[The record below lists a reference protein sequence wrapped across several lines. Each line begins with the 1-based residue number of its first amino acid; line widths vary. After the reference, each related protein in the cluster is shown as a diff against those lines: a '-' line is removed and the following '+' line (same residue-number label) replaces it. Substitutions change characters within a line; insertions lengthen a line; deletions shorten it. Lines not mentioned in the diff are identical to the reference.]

1 MGRWRNPTRPP
12 VQPELVLF
20 NFLPPTVSGAPW
32 GQDRADTLQ
41 GPCVAQRGPSLL
53 GKAEVEVFKRY
64 SEVQPQGGRGS
75 SRGALRRPLPQPA
88 FGGQGSFPEWAG
100 VTVPSPQGS
109 WEFSHREMPTKGV
122 AGRGTAMWGRWRVR
136 LGRQE
141 PRPQGPLGT
150 TS

>member
-1 MGRWRNPTRPP
+1 MGRRRNPTRPP

-20 NFLPPTVSGAPW
+20 NFLPLTVLGAPW

-41 GPCVAQRGPSLL
+41 GLCVAQRGPSLL

-75 SRGALRRPLPQPA
+75 SRGALRRPLPQPS
-88 FGGQGSFPEWAG
+88 FGGQGSFPRWAG
-100 VTVPSPQGS
+100 VTVPSPQGH
-109 WEFSHREMPTKGV
+109 WEFSHREMPAKGV
-122 AGRGTAMWGRWRVR
+122 AGRGTAMWGLWRVR
-136 LGRQE
+136 LGHQK